1 MIESLYLVFY
11 VWMSIGFISAVL
23 MFYAAKEIGDQ
34 HE

>member
-1 MIESLYLVFY
+1 MVKSLYLVFH

-23 MFYAAKEIGDQ
+23 MFYAAKEIGDR